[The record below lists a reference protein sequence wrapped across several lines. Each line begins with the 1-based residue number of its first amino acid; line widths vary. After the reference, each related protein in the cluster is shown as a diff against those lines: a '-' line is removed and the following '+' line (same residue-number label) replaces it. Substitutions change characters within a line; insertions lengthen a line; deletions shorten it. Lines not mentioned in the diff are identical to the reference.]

1 MQSTHRHTA
10 DAYASRKRGSAL
22 IISIIFTAVITIGL
36 AGLLPMMLTEWK
48 SNSRSSAQEAAFSLA
63 ESGIDEAV
71 WAILEYGSS
80 EQDWL
85 DDGWA
90 ESDNGNYW
98 YKEWALADISVE
110 LGDIYSLDEGREGFY
125 RVIAQKVDSSVIN
138 IVSQGIVIGGANVA
152 TDFEVTRYIE
162 TQFRR
167 PNPAGYGLI
176 ARDGLNFNGKPFF
189 DSYDSREFPYD
200 YSFGVNSGDE
210 VTVGSVSDTTVKLDL
225 GNSIILGD
233 LATGAA
239 DDGTDPRSGSTVS
252 GDMIWDFDMDFPE
265 VTKPAGYTSW
275 SAP

>member
-1 MQSTHRHTA
+1 MQSTHRHTVEA
-10 DAYASRKRGSAL
+10 IASSQRGSAL

-48 SNSRSSAQEAAFSLA
+48 SNSRNSAQEAAFSLA
-63 ESGIDEAV
+63 ESGVDEAI

-80 EQDWL
+80 EEDWIN
-85 DDGWA
+85 DGWA
-90 ESDNGNYW
+90 ESSNGNYW

-125 RVIAQKVDSSVIN
+125 RVIAQKVSRSVIN
-138 IVSQGIVIGGANVA
+138 IVSQGVVKGGANVA
-152 TDFEVTRYIE
+152 SDFEVARYIE

-176 ARDGLNFNGKPFF
+176 ARDGLDFNGKPFF

-210 VTVGSVSDTTVKLDL
+210 VTVGSVSEATVKLDL
-225 GNSIILGD
+225 GNSIIYGD

-239 DDGTDPRSGSTVS
+239 DDGTDPRSGSTVT
-252 GDMIWDFDMDFPE
+252 GEMIWDFDMDFPE